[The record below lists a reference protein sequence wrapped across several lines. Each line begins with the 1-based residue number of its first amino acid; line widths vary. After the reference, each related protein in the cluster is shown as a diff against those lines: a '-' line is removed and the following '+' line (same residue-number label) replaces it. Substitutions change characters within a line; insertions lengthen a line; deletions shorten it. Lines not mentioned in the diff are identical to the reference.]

1 MSDLVRN
8 AEDRFSCDNAQFDD
22 GLLAC
27 YSFPFHM
34 YKCFKLLQNYLYHS
48 LQNYHA
54 SYSFKTFKEF
64 ALNTVGN

>member
-27 YSFPFHM
+27 YSFPFHR
-34 YKCFKLLQNYLYHS
+34 YKIYNTINVSKFKLLINYLYHS

-54 SYSFKTFKEF
+54 SDS
-64 ALNTVGN
+64 